1 MVNKS
6 GDEQRQADPECVASC
21 NIHGLYG
28 KSTGRKFADE
38 NRYSYRKKV
47 I

>member
-1 MVNKS
+1 MANY
-6 GDEQRQADPECVASC
+6 G
-21 NIHGLYG
+21 IHALYG

-38 NRYSYRKKV
+38 NRHSYRKKV